1 MGTYLLWSIA
11 LFLIGVVIAVL
22 EAILPSGGVLAVAAL
37 GALGASLYCA
47 YQLSGAAMAIVAVLE
62 AIVVPAAFVMAFKLL
77 PRTAMGREMLLSPPK
92 PGKPKMPD
100 EAILPSGHGPLHGA
114 TGRAVTMLRPS
125 GTAEI
130 DGRRISVV
138 TNGEMLPAG
147 TAIKVVHVEG
157 NRVVVEASGSRSST
171 A

>member
-22 EAILPSGGVLAVAAL
+22 EAILPSGGILAVAAL
-37 GALGASLYCA
+37 GSLAASLYCA

-77 PRTAMGREMLLSPPK
+77 PRTSMGREMLLSPPK
-92 PGKPKMPD
+92 PGLPKTAESAPT
-100 EAILPSGHGPLHGA
+100 SNSQLHGA

-138 TNGEMLPAG
+138 TNGEMLPEG

-157 NRVVVEASGSRSST
+157 NRVVVEASASRSST